1 MVKLK
6 VGDKVKFEGDKHMI
20 VNFVDGFPVLVPMDV
35 IDDDL
40 DALITDIY
48 DCELENNS
56 FDVVKGWFFE
66 NYKVFVSDSNI
77 KEVVN

>member
-1 MVKLK
+1 MKYLV
-6 VGDKVKFEGDKHMI
+6 VSFED
-20 VNFVDGFPVLVPMDV
+20 VNDFY

-40 DALITDIY
+40 NELIIDIY